1 MSAVRTRP
9 DLAISGEHEELRNMV
24 RKLMADTSSPATVR
38 EVMETEDGF
47 DRVTWSTMA
56 QLGLLALLV
65 PERYEGLGQGP
76 VEAGIVFEE
85 MGRALYP
92 GPYFASVAL
101 ATNALL
107 CSGDEPACSDLLPG
121 IAAGST
127 IATVAMAETVKPWD
141 GPTTVRAGARRSGDH
156 WILEGSKAFVP
167 NGHVADLLLVTART
181 HAGLSL
187 FAVDQADPGVETQAL
202 TSLDLTRRLAAITF
216 SGARAR
222 LVGVDGAAEPVMAST
237 VDRALIALAAEQAGG
252 AARCLELSVEYAK
265 QREQFGRPIGSF
277 QAIAHRC
284 VEMLQRV
291 EFARAASH
299 YAASC
304 EATRADELPVA
315 ARVAAAYCGRAYRWV
330 ATETIQVHGGL
341 GFTWEHDA
349 HLHYRR
355 SWASE
360 TLLGNA
366 EEHYMAIADRLG
378 LGRPKETA

>member
-1 MSAVRTRP
+1 MSAVRARP
-9 DLAISGEHEELRNMV
+9 DLAVGGEHAELRRMV
-24 RKLMADTSSPATVR
+24 RQLMADTSSSATLR
-38 EVMETEDGF
+38 AVMETEDGF
-47 DRVTWSTMA
+47 DRATWSTMA

-76 VEAGIVFEE
+76 VEASIVFEE

-107 CSGDEPACSDLLPG
+107 CSGDGAACSEFLPG

-127 IATVAMAETVKPWD
+127 IATFSIAEAVEAWGRRD
-141 GPTTVRAGARRSGDH
+141 TVRTVARRKGDV
-156 WILEGSKAFVP
+156 WILEGAKSFVP
-167 NGHVADLLLVTART
+167 HGHVADLLLVTART
-181 HAGLSL
+181 DAGLSL
-187 FAVDQADPGVETQAL
+187 FAVDTADAGVETRAL
-202 TSLDLTRRLAAITF
+202 TSLDLTRRLAAVIFT
-216 SGARAR
+216 GARAR
-222 LVGVDGAAEPVMAST
+222 LVGADGGADPVVAST
-237 VDRALIALAAEQAGG
+237 VDRALIALASEQAGG
-252 AARCLELSVEYAK
+252 ASRCLEMSVDYAK

-299 YAASC
+299 YAAAC
-304 EATRADELPVA
+304 QATEVDELPVA
-315 ARVAAAYCGRAYRWV
+315 ARVAAAYCGRAYRWT
-330 ATETIQVHGGL
+330 AAENIQVHGGL

-366 EEHYMAIADRLG
+366 DEHYMAIADRVG
-378 LGRPKETA
+378 LGHARGTA

>member
-1 MSAVRTRP
+1 MSAVRARP
-9 DLAISGEHEELRNMV
+9 DLAISGEHEELRSMV
-24 RKLMADTSSPATVR
+24 RKLMDDTSSPAKVR

-47 DRVTWSTMA
+47 DRATWSKMA
-56 QLGLLALLV
+56 QLGLPALLV

-92 GPYFASVAL
+92 GPFFASAAL

-107 CSGDEPACSDLLPG
+107 CSGDDAACSDLLPG

-127 IATVAMAETVKPWD
+127 IATVAMAEAVKAWD
-141 GPTTVRAGARRSGDH
+141 SPDTVRAGARRDGNN
-156 WILEGSKAFVP
+156 WILEGSKSFVP
-167 NGHVADLLLVTART
+167 HGHVADLLLVTART

-187 FAVDQADPGVETQAL
+187 FAVDAADPGVETRAL
-202 TSLDLTRRLAAITF
+202 TSLDLTRRLAAVTF
-216 SGARAR
+216 AGARAR
-222 LVGVDGAAEPVMAST
+222 LVGADGGAGTVLAAT
-237 VDRALIALAAEQAGG
+237 VDRALIALSAEEAGG
-252 AARCLELSVEYAK
+252 AACCLEMSVEYAK

-284 VEMLQRV
+284 VGMLQRV

-299 YAASC
+299 YAATC
-304 EATRADELPVA
+304 QATRDDELPVA

-330 ATETIQVHGGL
+330 ATENIQVHGGL

-366 EEHYMAIADRLG
+366 EQHYMAIADRLG
-378 LGRPKETA
+378 LGRAKETA

>member
-1 MSAVRTRP
+1 MSAVHVRP
-9 DLAISGEHEELRNMV
+9 DLAVSGEQKELRSML
-24 RKLMADTSSPATVR
+24 RQLMADTSSSATLR
-38 EVMETEDGF
+38 AVMETEDGF
-47 DRVTWSTMA
+47 ERKTWSTMA
-56 QLGLLALLV
+56 QLGLMALLV

-76 VEAGIVFEE
+76 VEASIVFEE

-107 CSGDEPACSDLLPG
+107 CSGDGAACSDLSPG

-127 IATVAMAETVKPWD
+127 IATVAMAEAVKPWSS
-141 GPTTVRAGARRSGDH
+141 PNTVCTSARRNGDA
-156 WILEGSKAFVP
+156 WILDGSKSFVP
-167 NGHVADLLLVTART
+167 HGHVADLLLVTART
-181 HAGLSL
+181 DAGLSL
-187 FAVDQADPGVETQAL
+187 FAVDPAEAGVETHAL
-202 TSLDLTRRLAAITF
+202 TSLDLTRRLAAVSF
-216 SGARAR
+216 VGARAR
-222 LVGVDGAAEPVMAST
+222 LVGADGGADPVMAST
-237 VDRALIALAAEQAGG
+237 VDRALIALASEQAGG
-252 AARCLELSVEYAK
+252 AARCLEMSVEYSK

-299 YAASC
+299 YAAAC
-304 EATRADELPVA
+304 LATPADELPVA

-330 ATETIQVHGGL
+330 ATENIQVHGGL

-366 EEHYMAIADRLG
+366 DEHYMAIADRVG
-378 LGRPKETA
+378 LGHARGTA

>member
-1 MSAVRTRP
+1 MSAVHIRP
-9 DLAISGEHEELRNMV
+9 DLAVSGVHTELRSMV
-24 RKLMADTSSPATVR
+24 RQLMADTSSSARVR
-38 EVMETEDGF
+38 EVIETEDGF
-47 DRVTWSTMA
+47 DRATWSTIG

-65 PERYEGLGQGP
+65 PERWEGLGQGP

-107 CSGDEPACSDLLPG
+107 CSGDDAACNDFLPG

-127 IATVAMAETVKPWD
+127 IATLATADNTGYTVAR
-141 GPTTVRAGARRSGDH
+141 GNGDP
-156 WILEGSKAFVP
+156 WILEGAKSFVP
-167 NGHVADLLLVTART
+167 HGHVADLLLVTART
-181 HAGLSL
+181 DAGLSL
-187 FAVDQADPGVETQAL
+187 FAVDPADAGVEARAL
-202 TSLDLTRRLAAITF
+202 TSLDLTRRLAAVSF
-216 SGARAR
+216 AGAPAR
-222 LVGVDGAAEPVMAST
+222 LVGVDGGADAMLAST
-237 VDRALIALAAEQAGG
+237 VDRALIALASEQAGG
-252 AARCLELSVEYAK
+252 AARCLEMSVEYAK
-265 QREQFGRPIGSF
+265 QREQFGKPIGSF

-299 YAASC
+299 YAAAC
-304 EATRADELPVA
+304 LATPADELPVA

-330 ATETIQVHGGL
+330 ATENIQVHGGL

-366 EEHYMAIADRLG
+366 DEHYLAVTDRIG
-378 LGRPKETA
+378 LRGTA